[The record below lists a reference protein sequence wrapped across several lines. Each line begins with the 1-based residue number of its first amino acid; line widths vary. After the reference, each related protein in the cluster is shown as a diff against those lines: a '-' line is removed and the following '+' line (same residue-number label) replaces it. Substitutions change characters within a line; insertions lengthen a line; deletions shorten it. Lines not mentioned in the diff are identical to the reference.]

1 MKSAAFLVLAYA
13 HAQSNVT
20 VTEIYSSNNLKVD
33 VYTKTWEPTKGNTV
47 AKMVFV
53 HGFNDMSSHY
63 NDIFSKFAEAGIKV
77 HAFDQVGCGKT
88 GERANKLGG
97 AMGMDRVRIDI
108 DDAIERIYDTKTPL
122 FLMGHSFGGSTVI
135 DYLARGNKRDLIYGA
150 IASCTPNKNVANF
163 IAPAFELAPESQP
176 GDLAIDA
183 IRGLAFLTPNVK
195 VHFPLGKPSKLNKL
209 TDGDVNSLSRN
220 KTYVEERKKESLQTS
235 LWASI
240 QVRDFINGGKY
251 ILDGGYKKIKIS
263 RVLIAHGS
271 GDRITN
277 RITSEKVA
285 QLLSRQDWQKTDR
298 FKMYPEAYHELHNDV
313 NKDEV
318 IAYYIKWIL
327 GQIGTKP
334 FWKKLLPRSKKS

>member
-13 HAQSNVT
+13 HAQSNYT

-47 AKMVFV
+47 AKLVFV

-122 FLMGHSFGGSTVI
+122 FLMGHSLGGSTVI
-135 DYLARGNKRDLIYGA
+135 DYLARGNKRDLVYGA
-150 IASCTPNKNVANF
+150 IASCTPNKNIANF

-195 VHFPLGKPSKLNKL
+195 VHFPLDANF
-209 TDGDVNSLSRN
+209 LSRN
-220 KTYVEERKKESLQTS
+220 KTYVEEVKKEPLQTS

-240 QVRDFINGGKY
+240 QVQDFINGGKY
-251 ILDGGYKKIKIS
+251 ILDGGHKKIKIS

-285 QLLSRQDWQKTDR
+285 QLLSRQDWQKADR

-318 IAYYIKWIL
+318 IADYIKWIL

-334 FWKKLLPRSKKS
+334 FWKKLLSGSKKS